1 MVTGIEPGEA
11 APEVF
16 IKKYAAKQISVI
28 SETAL
33 NLEALTTELETAEKK
48 QKAIT
53 EKRAKLM
60 QEIWGD
66 KFQSDYLY

>member
-1 MVTGIEPGEA
+1 MVTGIEPNEA
-11 APEVF
+11 ATEVF
-16 IKKYAAKQISVI
+16 TKKYAAKQISDI

-33 NLEALTTELETAEKK
+33 NSEARKTEFEIEEKK
-48 QKAIT
+48 QKTIT
-53 EKRAKLM
+53 EKRAKFM